1 MTKMV
6 CVCETK
12 LRENGMTKMVC
23 DDKDGVTRRRD
34 AEEAAGT
41 DLKTRTPHHFVEN
54 KERKGTK

>member
-1 MTKMV
+1 
-6 CVCETK
+6 
-12 LRENGMTKMVC
+12 MTKMVC